1 MKRGWYTAQCC
12 ACGVLLDQCLLCVN
26 EADPP
31 VCVCDVCY
39 KEFERATRAG
49 ESLQHVR
56 DRMFRAVRW

>member
-1 MKRGWYTAQCC
+1 
-12 ACGVLLDQCLLCVN
+12 VLLDQCLLCVN

-31 VCVCDVCY
+31 VCICDVCF